1 MFLENCK
8 FKGKFRKYQ
17 ADVLEEFYKHI
28 EDKKINIVAAPGSGK
43 TILGLQIICNLNQPV
58 LVLAPTITI
67 RDQWKERF
75 INFYAYEGMKNVPSI
90 LDNDKKDATVF
101 LDEWNSNVCK
111 ARLIY
116 TRSKEGRKILLRARK
131 NSIAHNKNF
140 FVKKEVSKWS

>member
-1 MFLENCK
+1 MFIQS
-8 FKGKFRKYQ
+8 F
-17 ADVLEEFYKHI
+17 EEVY
-28 EDKKINIVAAPGSGK
+28 DKVIDTRYLI
-43 TILGLQIICNLNQPV
+43 QIRRTNKLSK
-58 LVLAPTITI
+58 
-67 RDQWKERF
+67 DSYF
-75 INFYAYEGMKNVPSI
+75 NVPSI